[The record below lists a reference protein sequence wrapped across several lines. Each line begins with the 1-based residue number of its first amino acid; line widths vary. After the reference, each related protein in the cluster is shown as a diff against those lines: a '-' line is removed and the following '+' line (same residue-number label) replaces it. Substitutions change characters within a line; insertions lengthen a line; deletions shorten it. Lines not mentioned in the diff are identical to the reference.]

1 MCPDKENKPTASQN
15 GTGPKSG
22 ILNQNDSPRGSK
34 DPGSANSINDWG
46 GSEMD
51 FEGMKSKPMILKA
64 DSLKVKIYDCFVI
77 SLNSFFF
84 IRSHEKLIDIERS
97 ISLFFSM

>member
-1 MCPDKENKPTASQN
+1 MCPDKENKPASLQN

-64 DSLKVKIYDCFVI
+64 DSLKVK
-77 SLNSFFF
+77 F
-84 IRSHEKLIDIERS
+84 IFILDI
-97 ISLFFSM
+97 